1 MSSLLEAT
9 AAGFTSL
16 DTIVLLNVHLQCVN
30 LFVLLLSISIVNSIN
45 RDVLAGLIIFP
56 VKKKKKK
63 NLGGGVGG

>member
-30 LFVLLLSISIVNSIN
+30 LFVLLLSISIVNNIN

-56 VKKKKKK
+56 VKNNIKKKSW
-63 NLGGGVGG
+63 GGVGG